1 MYVINRHINDVVYKL
16 PFLHLFFFFYFG
28 FGQEGRERWKI
39 GRRGD

>member
-1 MYVINRHINDVVYKL
+1 MYVINRHFNDVVYKL
-16 PFLHLFFFFYFG
+16 PFLHLFFFYFG